1 MADNSKAP
9 VDVSEQS
16 EKTYTLSEKEIQ
28 LILTVVNVVSARGG
42 FKPSEFKLVGELYEK
57 LESLTKEQKQ

>member
-1 MADNSKAP
+1 MTSVSDKP

-16 EKTYTLSEKEIQ
+16 EKTYTVTEKDIQ
-28 LILTVVNVVSARGG
+28 LILKVVNVVSTRGG

-57 LESLTKEQKQ
+57 LETLTKEQKQ

>member
-1 MADNSKAP
+1 MTSVSDKP

-16 EKTYTLSEKEIQ
+16 EKTYTVTQKDIQ
-28 LILTVVNVVSARGG
+28 LILTVVNVVSTRGG

-57 LESLTKEQKQ
+57 LETLTKEQTQ